1 MIHLFSTEE
10 IRLTKICG
18 TDFMATMTGRMEM
31 NFVNFIKFHIIV
43 IVFVSLRNIISCIW
57 WYVFIILMCK
67 CILDYFKISKY
78 LSMENILQN
87 YERMTFTVYS
97 VNDGPL
103 HQSQNLNALNHFI
116 GFIFIRVLSRNKH
129 WRYEIK

>member
-1 MIHLFSTEE
+1 
-10 IRLTKICG
+10 
-18 TDFMATMTGRMEM
+18 
-31 NFVNFIKFHIIV
+31 
-43 IVFVSLRNIISCIW
+43 
-57 WYVFIILMCK
+57 MCK